1 MPNLRPET
9 RLPAP
14 REGERLQKVLA
25 QAGFGSRRHCE
36 ELIKAGRVAV
46 NGQVVTEL
54 GTRVRAQDA
63 IAVDGTPVVIEPK
76 RYYLLYKPR
85 GYLSSVR
92 DPHGDRLA
100 VSLVPAQER
109 LYPVGRLDKE
119 SEGLLLFT
127 NDGELTQRLIHPRYE
142 HEKEYLVLVRGPL
155 TEAAFRRLEEGVPL
169 FDEEGRQEAT
179 VQARVE
185 RQPRT
190 WAWRGELA
198 SPGAQWV
205 RIVLTEGRK
214 RQIRRMLEAVGL
226 HVERLI
232 RVRMG
237 MLRLG
242 ALEPGE
248 GRWLTP
254 EEVRRLKESV
264 GLAQAKPDEG
274 GKRWGKSPSR
284 WTGRRP
290 RAKVPSARS

>member
-1 MPNLRPET
+1 MPNPRPEE
-9 RLPAP
+9 RLSAP

-36 ELIKAGRVAV
+36 ELILAGRVQV

-54 GTRVRAQDA
+54 GTRVRPSDRL
-63 IAVDGTPVVIEPK
+63 AVDGNPVTIEPK
-76 RYYLLYKPR
+76 CYYLLYKPR
-85 GYLSSVR
+85 GYVSSVR
-92 DPHGDRLA
+92 DPHGEKLA
-100 VSLVPAQER
+100 ISLVPADVR

-127 NDGELTQRLIHPRYE
+127 NDGALTQRLIHPRYE

-155 TEAAFRRLEEGVPL
+155 NEATWRRLEEGVPL
-169 FDEEGRQEAT
+169 FDEEGRQEAIAK
-179 VQARVE
+179 ARIE

-205 RIVLTEGRK
+205 RIILTEGRK

-226 HVERLI
+226 HTERLI

-237 MLRLG
+237 ILRLG
-242 ALEPGE
+242 ALEPGQ

-254 EEVRRLKESV
+254 EEVRHLQESV
-264 GLAQAKPDEG
+264 GLAKPRPNEG
-274 GKRWGKSPSR
+274 SKKWEKSRSR
-284 WTGRRP
+284 WTGRPP
-290 RAKVPSARS
+290 RGKAPSARE

>member
-1 MPNLRPET
+1 MPTPRPET
-9 RLPAP
+9 RSPSP

-25 QAGFGSRRHCE
+25 RAGFGSRRHCE
-36 ELIKAGRVAV
+36 ELIVAGHVAV

-54 GTRVRAQDA
+54 GVRVRPRDA
-63 IAVDGTPVVIEPK
+63 ITVDGTPIVIEPK

-92 DPHGDRLA
+92 DPHNERLA
-100 VSLVPAQER
+100 ISLVPGEVH

-127 NDGELTQRLIHPRYE
+127 NDGDLTQRLIHPRYE

-155 TEAAFRRLEEGVPL
+155 TEAAFRQLEEGVPL

-198 SPGAQWV
+198 SPGSQWV
-205 RIVLTEGRK
+205 RILLTEGRK
-214 RQIRRMLEAVGL
+214 RQIRRMFEVVGL
-226 HVERLI
+226 HIERLI

-237 MLRLG
+237 ILHLG
-242 ALEPGE
+242 ALEPGK

-264 GLAQAKPDEG
+264 GLAHPRPSEG
-274 GKRWGKSPSR
+274 GKRWERSRSR

-290 RAKVPSARS
+290 RARAPSARS

>member
-1 MPNLRPET
+1 MPNLRPEA
-9 RLPAP
+9 RPPMP
-14 REGERLQKVLA
+14 RTGERLQKVLA
-25 QAGFGSRRHCE
+25 QAGLGSRRHCE
-36 ELIKAGRVAV
+36 ELILAGRVAV

-54 GTRVRAQDA
+54 GTRVHSQDTVT
-63 IAVDGTPVVIEPK
+63 VDGEPVVIQPK

-92 DPHGDRLA
+92 DPHGGRLA
-100 VSLVPAQER
+100 VSLVPAEER

-127 NDGELTQRLIHPRYE
+127 NDGALTQRMIHPRYE
-142 HEKEYLVLVRGPL
+142 HEKEYLVLVRGSL
-155 TEAAFRRLEEGVPL
+155 TEAAFRRLAEGIPL
-169 FDEEGRQEAT
+169 VDEEGRQEAI

-205 RIVLTEGRK
+205 RIFLTEGRK
-214 RQIRRMLEAVGL
+214 RQIRRMLETVGL

-237 MLRLG
+237 ILRLG
-242 ALEPGE
+242 SLEPGE

-254 EEVRRLKESV
+254 EEVRRLKESL
-264 GLAQAKPDEG
+264 GLVQPRPDERG
-274 GKRWGKSPSR
+274 RRWERSRSR

-290 RAKVPSARS
+290 RAKAPSARK